1 MIKTNYKLSILIF
14 LLFSWISFWL
24 SINSKPNEIKN
35 FLNTDLISIMNTFR
49 ISVPLLLSILLI
61 PFVVFFFYKK
71 KIYFQASSTIKIIF
85 FFFIYF
91 ALQGLGL
98 YFNNL
103 LDFNLNNSYLLILGI
118 GTLEIIFFLIIFNFN
133 KHTFII
139 IIIKSS

>member
-103 LDFNLNNSYLLILGI
+103 LDFNKVDWYMKFTIKVDYKDLNDPNNS
-118 GTLEIIFFLIIFNFN
+118 FLSIVRNNNIS
-133 KHTFII
+133 I
-139 IIIKSS
+139 